1 MSPEQTLGMFWKYLM
16 LLAYTND
23 HCLNP
28 MLSDNDPAKP
38 GCTEITKGA
47 SSWKALL
54 SEYASILPTPPQ
66 LATLHGTLTHF
77 KANESEAVIVQR
89 LVRSFVAEEELR
101 FGFLS
106 SDKRPENIFSVRSK
120 EDLQNWLK
128 RAPKDRATPVM
139 QLRYIFSTLT
149 ETRLARLELVQSFHD
164 FKYLLAAIIAPQTVV
179 LIIILY
185 HLVVLKRRERK
196 VKRQL
201 EQSNRDQAL
210 LARLQ
215 ERRARRDQS

>member
-1 MSPEQTLGMFWKYLM
+1 MSPEQTLSMFWKYLM

-38 GCTEITKGA
+38 GCTEITNGA

-66 LATLHGTLTHF
+66 LASLHGTLTHF

-89 LVRSFVAEEELR
+89 LVRSFMAEEELK

-106 SDKRPENIFSVRSK
+106 SDKRPENVFSVRSK

-139 QLRYIFSTLT
+139 QLRYIFSTLI

-185 HLVVLKRRERK
+185 HLVILKRRERK